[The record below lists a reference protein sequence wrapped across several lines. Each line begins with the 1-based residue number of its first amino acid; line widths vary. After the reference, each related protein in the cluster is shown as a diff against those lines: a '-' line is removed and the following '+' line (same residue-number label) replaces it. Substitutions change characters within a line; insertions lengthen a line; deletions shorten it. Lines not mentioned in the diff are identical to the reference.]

1 MALRLQKIMMVSAA
15 ALALAAAL
23 PALQPAGSSLLSSAA
38 YARGGHDGG
47 SGSSGRGGSDDSG
60 GDDHDGSS
68 HDGSGGNSGHG
79 RGSDDTG
86 DDDNGGD
93 RHGGRSAA
101 ATTADDN
108 GRRDRDNNRSDR
120 PRVALSVS
128 AASLQGLL
136 NGSLIAV
143 DQLGRRL
150 EVEVENEHGLRT
162 VEVKPHRS
170 DAIRNPGPI
179 TDVSI
184 RPAAT
189 P

>member
-60 GDDHDGSS
+60 GDDHGGSS
-68 HDGSGGNSGHG
+68 HDSSGSNSGHG
-79 RGSDDTG
+79 RGSDDSG
-86 DDDNGGD
+86 ADDNGGD

-101 ATTADDN
+101 AGTDDN
-108 GRRDRDNNRSDR
+108 GRRGRDNDGSDR
-120 PRVALSVS
+120 PRVTLSVS
-128 AASLQGLL
+128 ATSLQGLL

-150 EVEVENEHGLRT
+150 EVEVENEHGVQT

>member
-1 MALRLQKIMMVSAA
+1 MALRLKEIMMVSAA

-60 GDDHDGSS
+60 GDDHRGSS
-68 HDGSGGNSGHG
+68 GSNSGHG
-79 RGSDDTG
+79 RGNDDSG
-86 DDDNGGD
+86 ADDNGGD

-101 ATTADDN
+101 AGTDDN
-108 GRRDRDNNRSDR
+108 GRRGRDNDGSDR
-120 PRVALSVS
+120 PRVTLSVS
-128 AASLQGLL
+128 ATSLQGLL

-150 EVEVENEHGLRT
+150 EVEVETEHGVQT

>member
-1 MALRLQKIMMVSAA
+1 MALRLQKIMMASAA

-23 PALQPAGSSLLSSAA
+23 PALQPAGSSFFSSVA
-38 YARGGHDGG
+38 YARNGHDGG
-47 SGSSGRGGSDDSG
+47 NSGSGRSGSDDSG
-60 GDDHDGSS
+60 GDDHGSSS
-68 HDGSGGNSGHG
+68 HDSSRSNGHG
-79 RGSDDTG
+79 RGNDDTG

-101 ATTADDN
+101 AATADDN
-108 GRRDRDNNRSDR
+108 GHRGRDDNRSDR

-128 AASLQGLL
+128 AASLRGLL

-150 EVEVENEHGLRT
+150 EVEVENEHGLQT

-179 TDVSI
+179 TDVAI
-184 RPAAT
+184 RPAAA